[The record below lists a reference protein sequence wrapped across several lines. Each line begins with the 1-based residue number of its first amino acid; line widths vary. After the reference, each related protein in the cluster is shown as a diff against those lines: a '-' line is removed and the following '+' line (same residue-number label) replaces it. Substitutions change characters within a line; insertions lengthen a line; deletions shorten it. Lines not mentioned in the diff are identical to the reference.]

1 MKIVYGVYCSES
13 YGGGVG
19 EVAYEIASAFSQ
31 KHQVLLVRTGPK
43 TRIKKVSPNYS
54 QLIIH
59 SSSDGEIF
67 IPRLNL
73 ESMRYLFMVLDRF
86 NPDIIHVHDNGPL
99 NFLLQVWAVKHQVP
113 CFYTLHLLPTK
124 TSEFGA
130 KEFSKKLGRLIDTDI
145 AQNYLLLFLNNCDA
159 VVAPNKE
166 AEKDVLKF
174 GYTGRCFI
182 IPNGRYLKLYDKG
195 EPSEIVQKEKRLI
208 FVGHLCER
216 KNQEYLLRVM
226 RYLPKNY
233 VLDLMGPYLD
243 EGYLRKVKEY
253 REKNHLTNVNLVG
266 KITHSQLPRYLK
278 KSHLFVSASRMEVQ
292 SLVVMEALASG
303 TPVVGL
309 SNETIDEFIDD
320 SVGRKLPKNTPA
332 KEFAKRVDEI
342 CNLGQADYVKLCQKA
357 KERVAGFD
365 WDQVVAKT
373 KEAYFEM
380 IEMKKKTGRREKR
393 SALFSDLSTLATL
406 LDTEVGTNTHKRII
420 SLERKLI
427 SVFDKNYLYVFLM
440 LVVVF
445 LGDSLLRL
453 SKALKEFKETLTP

>member
-1 MKIVYGVYCSES
+1 MKVVYGVYCGES

-43 TRIKKVSPNYS
+43 TRMKKISPRYS
-54 QLIIH
+54 QLIVH

-73 ESMRYLFMVLDRF
+73 ESLRYLFMVLDRF

-159 VVAPNKE
+159 VVALNKK
-166 AEKDVLKF
+166 AEKDVFKF

-195 EPSEIVQKEKRLI
+195 EPAEIAQKGKRLI
-208 FVGHLCER
+208 FVGHLCKR

-226 RYLPKNY
+226 KYLPKNY
-233 VLDLMGPYLD
+233 VLDLVGSSLD
-243 EGYLRKVKEY
+243 DGYLGRLREY
-253 REKNHLTNVNLVG
+253 REKNQLFNVNLIG
-266 KITHSQLPRYLK
+266 KIAHSQLPRYLK
-278 KSHLFVSASRMEVQ
+278 RSHLFVSASRMEVQ

-309 SNETIDEFIDD
+309 ANETIDEFVDD
-320 SVGRKLPKNTPA
+320 SMGARLPKKTSP
-332 KEFAKRVDEI
+332 KKFAEKVEEI
-342 CNLGQADYVKLCQKA
+342 CSLNQEDYAKLCQRA

-365 WDQVVAKT
+365 WGEVIVKT
-373 KEAYFEM
+373 KEAYSEM
-380 IEMKKKTGRREKR
+380 IERKKRTGGREKR
-393 SALFSDLSTLATL
+393 STLFSDLSTLATL
-406 LDTEVGTNTHKRII
+406 LDTEVGTNTHKRIMN
-420 SLERKLI
+420 LERKLI

-453 SKALKEFKETLTP
+453 SKALKEFKETLTS